1 MHKLGDDR
9 CSSFRTTCVVHIL
22 IVAKMKYLLIILS
35 RVFMPMSSNSKWVVF
50 FFFFIFFI
58 LFLLLLLLLLFLSLC
73 YYMTVSYY
81 LEQRSIFSAET
92 NLLITYKLF
101 WLKSWVKTVLSFT
114 STFLKQLLS
123 KHWRIIFT
131 KLQVLTSNLK

>member
-22 IVAKMKYLLIILS
+22 IVAKMKYFLIILS

-92 NLLITYKLF
+92 NLLITCKLF